1 MFAKLFGVKAP
12 LSSQIIISRT
22 HAWHCLSFGLLSNP
36 KMPSSAVKE
45 WDWEWKWK
53 WNWKWEEKTV
63 FMKNR
68 WQNISKKSLPL
79 SCLVLMW
86 FAWFCT
92 ILCFHSDD
100 PLCNSVNKSN
110 NRRHLKRAPESRP
123 AAPKKRDHQA
133 GKTYREL
140 SRIKDFNFRTSQTPA
155 SSRHWSDCVSVSL
168 AGQTWPPL
176 PALSDV

>member
-1 MFAKLFGVKAP
+1 M
-12 LSSQIIISRT
+12 SS
-22 HAWHCLSFGLLSNP
+22 
-36 KMPSSAVKE
+36 SSEFE
-45 WDWEWKWK
+45 WDSDWEG
-53 WNWKWEEKTV
+53 KWEE
-63 FMKNR
+63 R
-68 WQNISKKSLPL
+68 LYLIPRRRQYIWQTDDRIYLKKILPL

-133 GKTYREL
+133 GKHTASSLE
-140 SRIKDFNFRTSQTPA
+140 SRILISELHKPPPRADT
-155 SSRHWSDCVSVSL
+155 DLIVSHVSL

>member
-1 MFAKLFGVKAP
+1 MSAGFLT
-12 LSSQIIISRT
+12 L
-22 HAWHCLSFGLLSNP
+22 NP
-36 KMPSSAVKE
+36 WSE
-45 WDWEWKWK
+45 Y
-53 WNWKWEEKTV
+53 
-63 FMKNR
+63 
-68 WQNISKKSLPL
+68 NIYLSKKSVPF

-86 FAWFCT
+86 FPWFCT

-155 SSRHWSDCVSVSL
+155 PSGHWSDWVPCVPSRPDLTSAASRIWRLIKDLLMMYNVCHQISHNL
-168 AGQTWPPL
+168 KGDKKAIRK
-176 PALSDV
+176 S

>member
-1 MFAKLFGVKAP
+1 M
-12 LSSQIIISRT
+12 SS
-22 HAWHCLSFGLLSNP
+22 
-36 KMPSSAVKE
+36 SSEFE
-45 WDWEWKWK
+45 WDSDWEG
-53 WNWKWEEKTV
+53 KWEE
-63 FMKNR
+63 R
-68 WQNISKKSLPL
+68 LYLIPRRRQYIWQTDDRIYLKKILPL

-133 GKTYREL
+133 GKTYRQL

-155 SSRHWSDCVSVSL
+155 LGRHWSDCVSVSL